1 MLGAANSYVE
11 RVIVSFRE
19 SLVWLFQED
28 VQDIDQFSP
37 EMDQQISLMVY
48 DFLCNR
54 IGLRYIVNHDPE
66 QMGHDLCMV
75 VFGTGIRF
83 RDRESYSP
91 ALATCLDLQAPD
103 WSFKHPITGD
113 DGLIYLE

>member
-11 RVIVSFRE
+11 RVIASFRE

-37 EMDQQISLMVY
+37 EMDQQIALMVY

-54 IGLRYIVNHDPE
+54 IGLWYGVRHDCISKT
-66 QMGHDLCMV
+66 H
-75 VFGTGIRF
+75 GIIL
-83 RDRESYSP
+83 S
-91 ALATCLDLQAPD
+91 LAT
-103 WSFKHPITGD
+103 ITIILLVIGELH
-113 DGLIYLE
+113 GLLE